1 MLLGGCFMTEITEYG
16 KFIRKIRK
24 DRGDTLVGMS
34 NKMGGVSIAFLS
46 AIEVG
51 KKQVPIEYADRI
63 SEIYNLTVEE
73 NQELTDAIGAS
84 NANMN
89 LDFTKMSQD
98 RAQASVLF
106 ARKINKLSQKSL
118 EELRKLLTEDSDE

>member
-1 MLLGGCFMTEITEYG
+1 MNNITEYG

-34 NKMGGVSIAFLS
+34 TKMGGISIAFLS
-46 AIEVG
+46 AMEVG
-51 KKQVPIEYADRI
+51 KKQVPIEYADKI
-63 SEIYNLTVEE
+63 SEIYNLTEEE
-73 NQELTDAIGAS
+73 NLELTNAIGSS

-89 LDFTKMSQD
+89 LDFTKMPED

-118 EELRKLLTEDSDE
+118 EELRKLLTDEENGDV

>member
-1 MLLGGCFMTEITEYG
+1 MTDLTEYG

-24 DRGDTLVGMS
+24 DRGDTLLGMS
-34 NKMGGVSIAFLS
+34 KKMDVTISFLS
-46 AIEVG
+46 ALEVG
-51 KKQVPIEYADRI
+51 KKQVPIEYADKI
-63 SEIYNLTVEE
+63 SQIYNLTPEE
-73 NQELTDAIGAS
+73 NIELTDAIGAS

-98 RAQASVLF
+98 RAQTSVWF

-118 EELRKLLTEDSDE
+118 EELRKLLTNEENGDE

>member
-1 MLLGGCFMTEITEYG
+1 MTDLTEYG

-24 DRGDTLVGMS
+24 DRGDTLLGMS
-34 NKMGGVSIAFLS
+34 KKMDVTISFLS
-46 AIEVG
+46 ALEVG
-51 KKQVPIEYADRI
+51 KKQVPIEYADKI
-63 SEIYNLTVEE
+63 SQIYNLTPEE
-73 NQELTDAIGAS
+73 NIELTDAIGAS

-98 RAQASVLF
+98 RAQTSVLF

-118 EELRKLLTEDSDE
+118 EELRKLLTNEENGDE

>member
-1 MLLGGCFMTEITEYG
+1 MKNITEYG

-118 EELRKLLTEDSDE
+118 EELRKLLTDEENGDE

>member
-1 MLLGGCFMTEITEYG
+1 MTDLTEYG

-24 DRGDTLVGMS
+24 DRGDTLLGMS
-34 NKMGGVSIAFLS
+34 KKMDVTISFLS
-46 AIEVG
+46 ALEVG
-51 KKQVPIEYADRI
+51 KKQVPIEYADKI
-63 SEIYNLTVEE
+63 SQIYNLTPEE
-73 NQELTDAIGAS
+73 NIELTNAIGAS

-98 RAQASVLF
+98 RAQTSVLF

-118 EELRKLLTEDSDE
+118 EELRKLLTNEENGDE

>member
-1 MLLGGCFMTEITEYG
+1 MTEITEYG

-118 EELRKLLTEDSDE
+118 EELRKLLTDEENGDE

>member
-1 MLLGGCFMTEITEYG
+1 MTEITEYG

-63 SEIYNLTVEE
+63 SEIYNLTAEE
-73 NQELTDAIGAS
+73 NQELTNAIGAS

-89 LDFTKMSQD
+89 LDFTKMTQD

-118 EELRKLLTEDSDE
+118 EELRKLLTDEENGDE